1 MRLHIIK
8 KLYIVYVAIEKC
20 HIWILLKLQKRQI
33 SQKIWT
39 VNSNRVALSPFSAR
53 GGRNVQLYCMDS
65 AACELHAANRSRPGP
80 SGPSLPSPH
89 QRRGGSTKRGWEGP
103 VEGGKERSKGVHSLL
118 LLRFHAAKNSVPQP
132 VRPSQSGAQTIEGHV
147 RPQSKFLAFDFH
159 I

>member
-1 MRLHIIK
+1 M
-8 KLYIVYVAIEKC
+8 
-20 HIWILLKLQKRQI
+20 
-33 SQKIWT
+33 
-39 VNSNRVALSPFSAR
+39 
-53 GGRNVQLYCMDS
+53 QLYCMDS

-89 QRRGGSTKRGWEGP
+89 QRRRGSTNGGWEGP